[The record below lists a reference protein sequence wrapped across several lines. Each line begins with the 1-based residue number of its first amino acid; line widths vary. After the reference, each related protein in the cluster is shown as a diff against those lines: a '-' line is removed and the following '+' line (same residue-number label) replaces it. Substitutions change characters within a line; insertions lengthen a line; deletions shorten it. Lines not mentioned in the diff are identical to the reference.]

1 MLSTPPILRTDY
13 YKLMHNMMYPEG
25 TEYATYYWT
34 ARKSMVPDSNEV
46 VFFGLQAFI
55 DKYLY
60 DDFKE
65 NFFYK
70 RKSLV
75 IDEYRDFVT
84 KTIGKDYAGTEHI
97 EALYDLGYLPLCIK
111 ALPEGTVVPIGVPM
125 IEVTNTVPGFHWLPG
140 YLETLL
146 SCNLWQPIT
155 SATMARRFR
164 QYLNDE
170 CRSIGESP
178 MKAGRMCTDFS
189 MRGMTSPESA
199 ESSGGAHMLFFD
211 SSANIPAMCWLQNY
225 YCVSFGNFQGTG
237 VPSTEHSVMSS
248 YGIYEEEAYKTLL
261 KRFPTG
267 PLSIVLDTY
276 DLWNVVNNI
285 LPSLKDKI
293 LSRNGTIYIHLD
305 SGNPVDIIV
314 GDPESS
320 DCNEHKG
327 IVELLWN
334 HFGGTVGDNG
344 LKLLD
349 NHIRVTYGDAITLD
363 RCKAICQ
370 GLRAKGFSPLNVS
383 FGIDSYTYQCVTRDT
398 YSFEFCC
405 TNAVIDGQSRA
416 IYKSPKTD
424 KDSFKASHKGLCR
437 VYYKDGK
444 LRVQDG
450 LGPSDFDYMNWNEL
464 KSVFVD
470 GNFMLMEHFKTIK
483 ERCFEGLDW

>member
-1 MLSTPPILRTDY
+1 
-13 YKLMHNMMYPEG
+13 
-25 TEYATYYWT
+25 
-34 ARKSMVPDSNEV
+34 
-46 VFFGLQAFI
+46 
-55 DKYLY
+55 
-60 DDFKE
+60 
-65 NFFYK
+65 
-70 RKSLV
+70 
-75 IDEYRDFVT
+75 
-84 KTIGKDYAGTEHI
+84 
-97 EALYDLGYLPLCIK
+97 
-111 ALPEGTVVPIGVPM
+111 
-125 IEVTNTVPGFHWLPG
+125 
-140 YLETLL
+140 
-146 SCNLWQPIT
+146 
-155 SATMARRFR
+155 MARRFR

-211 SSANIPAMCWLQNY
+211 SSANIPAMCWIQNY
-225 YCVSFGNFQGTG
+225 YCVSFGNFQGAG

-349 NHIRVTYGDAITLD
+349 NHIRVTYGNAITLD